1 MDFENYDSKYPNL
14 PLEIVLFFSQV
25 RNKGIFGNSIQDFLI
40 LYNKKYELDEE
51 LDQNTVVLICQKLTA
66 MKVLD
71 DGIIKMGNYWCQLT
85 DEALRTDVQKQVD
98 CNSYLSLRLYG
109 FPYIYNRY
117 RDYVLPVVHTDKN
130 GDKSLGTCFLFQNG
144 IVSAKHCFENARK
157 ISIQGV
163 SEDYLK
169 NAIFYVHENEM
180 MDLVY
185 IENKNSVNGSITYAE
200 EAKILDEVMTLGYPN
215 VAGYHNFLT
224 AEHATVSARFT
235 ATTGQVCANAKD
247 IWIKENLLLITAKIK
262 GGNSGG
268 PVINKNGSI
277 VGVAVSK
284 STGEGKYDDL
294 GYGTVIPISHL
305 SDGIVRSPY
314 RVLFNTNNIVF
325 EDFDE

>member
-130 GDKSLGTCFLFQNG
+130 S
-144 IVSAKHCFENARK
+144 
-157 ISIQGV
+157 
-163 SEDYLK
+163 
-169 NAIFYVHENEM
+169 
-180 MDLVY
+180 
-185 IENKNSVNGSITYAE
+185 
-200 EAKILDEVMTLGYPN
+200 
-215 VAGYHNFLT
+215 
-224 AEHATVSARFT
+224 
-235 ATTGQVCANAKD
+235 
-247 IWIKENLLLITAKIK
+247 
-262 GGNSGG
+262 
-268 PVINKNGSI
+268 
-277 VGVAVSK
+277 
-284 STGEGKYDDL
+284 
-294 GYGTVIPISHL
+294 
-305 SDGIVRSPY
+305 
-314 RVLFNTNNIVF
+314 
-325 EDFDE
+325 